1 MIPKIIHYCW
11 FGGNELPELAI
22 KCLNSWKKH
31 CKGYKIIEWNENNFD
46 ISKAPLYVRQAY
58 EAKKWAFVSDYVRLW
73 ALVNHGGVYMDTDV
87 QVVKPLDKF
96 LVCNAFSGFEDDIHI
111 STGIMGCEKDFPLF
125 VEFLDYYNDALFL
138 NSDGS
143 FNTVTN
149 VIIMTK
155 ICSGIG
161 LEQNNKFQVI
171 DGFALYPKDYFCW
184 GVSWEVPLH
193 YGVINK
199 QMILD
204 QKDSSTMSDESFARE
219 SNSIWSNINSC
230 SILKKS
236 LNPGS
241 AGKAC
246 HLLYIQF
253 RICVY
258 SNRSS
263 GHGRSVHVTVQAHLI
278 LGAPFVHCC
287 RGGP

>member
-171 DGFALYPKDYFCW
+171 DGFALYPKDYFCPIDYSTGLLNKTNNTVTIHW
-184 GVSWEVPLH
+184 FSGSWL
-193 YGVINK
+193 
-199 QMILD
+199 
-204 QKDSSTMSDESFARE
+204 DESQKKEEEKRRE
-219 SNSIWSNINSC
+219 EAKRQYLLAKREKRRNYMVHFPNIILNKALGDNRYER
-230 SILKKS
+230 LKKII
-236 LNPGS
+236 
-241 AGKAC
+241 KKK
-246 HLLYIQF
+246 
-253 RICVY
+253 
-258 SNRSS
+258 
-263 GHGRSVHVTVQAHLI
+263 
-278 LGAPFVHCC
+278 
-287 RGGP
+287 